1 MSHEV
6 ETMAYAGQVPWHG
19 LGVQVADNM
28 TPDEM
33 LTLAGLNWTV
43 SKRPMNFRTKPND
56 STKKVDE
63 HFALVRDSDNKF
75 MDVVGARYTPT
86 QNSEVFSFFDEFVK
100 ATQLKMHTAGSLCEG
115 KYVWA
120 LAELNRSFEVM
131 GDGDRTDGYILLL
144 SPHQL
149 GKSIIAQQTCVR
161 VVCQNT
167 LNMALRDKSAAF
179 RFQHS
184 RKFDDYAK
192 AEAAEVLGLAV
203 SAFDEL
209 KTAAN
214 LLSTK
219 KCDAVSARD
228 FFNGIMVRRARPEST
243 GTAND
248 NETDPPLVRRMLEA
262 FNGAA
267 PGQQLASAR
276 GTWWGAFNAVT
287 YVMDHNSGKS
297 RDNSVRDN
305 WLGGRGELKRTALA
319 QALKLAA

>member
-1 MSHEV
+1 MAHEV
-6 ETMAYAGQVPWHG
+6 ETMAYAGEVPWHG
-19 LGVQVADNM
+19 LGVPVPENL

-33 LTLAGLNWTV
+33 LKVAGLDWTV
-43 SKRPMNFRTKPND
+43 SKRPMSFRTKPND

-86 QNSEVFSFFDEFVK
+86 QNSEVFNFFDGFVK

-115 KYVWA
+115 KFVWG
-120 LAELNRSFEVM
+120 LAELNRSFEV
-131 GDGDRTDGYILLL
+131 GDSADRTDGYILLL

-167 LNMALRDKSAAF
+167 LNMALKDKSAAF
-179 RFQHS
+179 RFSHS
-184 RKFDDYAK
+184 RKFDEQAK

-203 SAFDEL
+203 TAFDEL
-209 KTAAN
+209 RGAAGF
-214 LLSTK
+214 LASK
-219 KCDAVSARD
+219 KCEVVDARS
-228 FFNGIMVRRARPEST
+228 FFSDLIVRRAEPET
-243 GTAND
+243 GIAND

-262 FNGAA
+262 FNGNA
-267 PGQQLASAR
+267 PGQDLASAR

-287 YVMDHNSGKS
+287 YVMDHRSGKTK
-297 RDNSVRDN
+297 DNSVRDN
-305 WLGGRGELKRTALA
+305 WLGGRGELKRVALA
-319 QALKLAA
+319 KAIKLAA